1 MTTLSSSTQNPVIQH
16 FVDGR
21 IQKEFNYLENNG
33 KRKLVKE
40 IKLTEII
47 GRNCLEY
54 NSLCRKN

>member
-1 MTTLSSSTQNPVIQH
+1 MTTLISWTQNPVIQH
-16 FVDGR
+16 FVDGG